1 MASFN
6 RYNELCDLGEDLDFY
21 KDPVWMCKLDTPPF
35 YCSKTCSS
43 MTSTRGG
50 LKQDER
56 MRVLDTNGLP
66 IPGLYAAGNTA
77 GSFYGDVYPPNVMG
91 SGIGHGQC
99 FGWLAIRDMLGL
111 DYIHANI

>member
-1 MASFN
+1 
-6 RYNELCDLGEDLDFY
+6 
-21 KDPVWMCKLDTPPF
+21 MCKLDTPPF

-77 GSFYGDVYPPNVMG
+77 GSFYGDVYPPTVMG